1 MNIKD
6 LEFGNLGLIQ
16 SIENYTQN
24 NIKYF
29 NMYII
34 KIT

>member
-6 LEFGNLGLIQ
+6 LELGNLGLIQ

-24 NIKYF
+24 DIKYF
-29 NMYII
+29 IMYII